1 MPIAAW
7 TLGDCGPFVY
17 PQPMAMTATSSA
29 GKILHNSFWYG
40 LETILETVVFL
51 GTSVAVARYLGP
63 TKLGYFSYINF
74 FVMVVNRTSGTGLA
88 LSTRKYMTEYVAL
101 GRPGIARAVYS
112 LTYRYQITAAIVVV
126 ALGVAGVARFGEPN
140 FRLMACIL
148 IISIIPGVMSV
159 VAANANL
166 AFEDQSRNTFSALG
180 YIFSYAAVILL
191 TIHFHWDL
199 VGIASASLIGR
210 TVEVVFRSIPLHN
223 RLRAFPRE
231 RLPYDLV
238 KSVRRFCF
246 EAIGIQILMTV
257 VWDRSE
263 MIFLRAF
270 SSLDQIAFYSVSFGL
285 ANNLLVPSRIFGG
298 ATCITL
304 MSEASRDP
312 GRIDGLVKSAS
323 RYLLLVAF
331 PVHLGAAAITATAIR
346 VTYGAKYIG
355 AIPVLMIAAILA
367 IPRAFEEIPDTLLR
381 AADKQNKLFF
391 WFIITGI
398 LNITLDWILIPRYGA
413 VGAAWGNGLSQA
425 FGIAAIWTQA
435 RRYFTFGIPIRTI
448 IRLGLAGSI
457 MAVAALVIARTIHGL
472 PGLILAIVAAV
483 PVYILLVRAFHGLEA
498 SDRLRLS
505 PLGNHLPGRVRGAYS
520 AVIAFVTE

>member
-1 MPIAAW
+1 
-7 TLGDCGPFVY
+7 
-17 PQPMAMTATSSA
+17 MASTATTSA

-40 LETILETVVFL
+40 LETLLETMVIL

-74 FVMVVNRTSGTGLA
+74 FVMVVNRTSGTGLS

-101 GRPGIARAVYS
+101 GRPGIARSVYRF
-112 LTYRYQITAAIVVV
+112 TYRYQLVASVIVVG
-126 ALGVAGVARFGEPN
+126 LGVAGVALFGEHN
-140 FRLMACIL
+140 YRIMASVL

-159 VAANANL
+159 IAAQANL

-180 YIFSYAAVILL
+180 YLFSYVVVILL
-191 TIHFHWDL
+191 TLHFHWDL
-199 VGIASASLIGR
+199 IGIACASFVGR
-210 TVEVVFRSIPLHN
+210 TVEVVFRSIPLHR
-223 RLRAFPRE
+223 RLRAFPIE
-231 RLPYDLV
+231 PLPPELAH
-238 KSVRRFCF
+238 SVRRFCL
-246 EAIGIQILMTV
+246 EAIGIQVLMTV

-263 MIFLRAF
+263 MIFLRHY
-270 SSLDQIAFYSVSFGL
+270 SSLEQIAFYSVSFGL
-285 ANNLLVPSRIFGG
+285 ANNLLVPTRIFSG

-304 MSEASRDP
+304 MSEASRAPD
-312 GRIDGLVKSAS
+312 RIDGIVKSAA

-367 IPRAFEEIPDTLLR
+367 IPRAFQEMPDTLLR
-381 AADKQNKLFF
+381 VADKQKKLFF
-391 WFIITGI
+391 WLIVTGVI
-398 LNITLDWILIPRYGA
+398 NLALDWALIPRYGA

-425 FGIAAIWTQA
+425 FGVAAIWMQG
-435 RRYFTFGIPIRTI
+435 RRYFTFGMPIATT

-457 MAVAALVIARTIHGL
+457 MGLAAFAIGRAVHGL
-472 PGLILAIVAAV
+472 PGLILAVATAAPLYV
-483 PVYILLVRAFHGLEA
+483 LLVKAFHGLES

-505 PLGNHLPGRVRGAYS
+505 PLGNRLPDRLRGAYS
-520 AVIAFVTE
+520 AILAFVTPAPAS